1 MKRLVSLWI
10 VWCVVCLGVE
20 AQLLYEISGNG
31 LSKSS
36 YLFGTHHWVEAE
48 LAIEIPGVFRVFN
61 DCDVVVSEFV
71 DEANGNNPEEM
82 QRKILTV
89 AQMELSLHDLLN
101 AEEALLVD
109 SALNAE
115 MGLSLADMQYFRP
128 SMLTMIYE
136 MSVAER
142 VNKNEM
148 PIDTYFQVAAAELG
162 KRVCGL
168 ETLDKQLDIMFRS
181 KSLEQQ
187 AKQLVETIRNASGT
201 KNGVNEIDSLYKSE
215 DLEALYEVLVKCENM
230 TEAEKFLLVDERNRD
245 WMPTIEKYI
254 KTDACF
260 IAVGALHLPGKEGL
274 INLLQKAGYK
284 VKAVK

>member
-48 LAIEIPGVFRVFN
+48 VAIEIPGVFRVFN

-71 DEANGNNPEEM
+71 DETDGNNPEDM
-82 QRKILTV
+82 QRRILTA
-89 AQMELSLHDLLN
+89 AQMDLSLLDLLN
-101 AEEALLVD
+101 NEEALLVD

-187 AKQLVETIRNASGT
+187 AKQLVETIRTASGT
-201 KNGVNEIDSLYKSE
+201 KNGVNEIDSLYKNE

>member
-48 LAIEIPGVFRVFN
+48 VAIEIPGVFRVFN

-71 DEANGNNPEEM
+71 DETDGNNPEDM
-82 QRKILTV
+82 QRRILTA

-187 AKQLVETIRNASGT
+187 AKQLVETIRNTNGT
-201 KNGVNEIDSLYKSE
+201 KNGINEIDSLYKSE

>member
-48 LAIEIPGVFRVFN
+48 VAIEIPGVFRVFN

-71 DEANGNNPEEM
+71 DETNGNNPEEM

-136 MSVAER
+136 MAVAER
-142 VNKNEM
+142 INKNEM
-148 PIDTYFQVAAAELG
+148 AIDAYFQVAAAELG

-187 AKQLVETIRNASGT
+187 TKQLVETIRNASGT

-245 WMPTIEKYI
+245 WMPVIEKYI
-254 KTDACF
+254 KADACF

>member
-1 MKRLVSLWI
+1 MKRLVILWVVAC
-10 VWCVVCLGVE
+10 VWCMGID
-20 AQLLYEISGNG
+20 AQLLYEISGGG
-31 LSKSS
+31 LSKPS

-48 LAIEIPGVFRVFN
+48 VAIEIPGVFRAFN

-71 DEANGNNPEEM
+71 DETDGNNPEDM
-82 QRKILTV
+82 QRRILTA
-89 AQMELSLHDLLN
+89 AQMDLSLLDLLN
-101 AEEALLVD
+101 NEEARLVD

-115 MGLSLADMQYFRP
+115 MGLLLTDMQYFRP

-136 MSVAER
+136 MAVAER
-142 VNKNEM
+142 INKNEM
-148 PIDTYFQVAAAELG
+148 AIDAYFQVAAAELG

-168 ETLDKQLDIMFRS
+168 ETLNKQLDVLFHS

-187 AKQLVETIRNASGT
+187 AKQLVETIRSADGI
-201 KNGVNEIDSLYKSE
+201 KKGVNEIDSLYKKE
-215 DLEALYEVLVKCENM
+215 DLEALYEVLVECEGM

>member
-48 LAIEIPGVFRVFN
+48 VAIEIPGVFRVFN

-71 DEANGNNPEEM
+71 DETDGNNPEDM
-82 QRKILTV
+82 QRRILTA
-89 AQMELSLHDLLN
+89 AQMDLSLLDLLN
-101 AEEALLVD
+101 NEEVRLVD

-187 AKQLVETIRNASGT
+187 TKQLVETIRNASGT

-245 WMPTIEKYI
+245 WMPVIEKYI

>member
-10 VWCVVCLGVE
+10 VCCVVCLGVE

-48 LAIEIPGVFRVFN
+48 VAIEIPGVFRVFN

-71 DEANGNNPEEM
+71 DETNGNNPEEM

-136 MSVAER
+136 MAVAER
-142 VNKNEM
+142 INKNEM
-148 PIDTYFQVAAAELG
+148 AIDAYFQVAAAELG

-215 DLEALYEVLVKCENM
+215 DLEALYEVLVKYENM

-245 WMPTIEKYI
+245 WMPVIEKYI
-254 KTDACF
+254 KADACF
-260 IAVGALHLPGKEGL
+260 IAVGALHLPGNDGL
-274 INLLQKAGYK
+274 INLLRKAGYK

>member
-48 LAIEIPGVFRVFN
+48 VAIEIPGVFRVFN

-71 DEANGNNPEEM
+71 DETNGNNPEEM

-101 AEEALLVD
+101 AEEALWVD

-136 MSVAER
+136 MAVAER
-142 VNKNEM
+142 INKNEM
-148 PIDTYFQVAAAELG
+148 AIDAYFQVAAAELG

>member
-10 VWCVVCLGVE
+10 VCCVVCLGVE

-48 LAIEIPGVFRVFN
+48 VAIEIPGVFRVFN

-71 DEANGNNPEEM
+71 DETNGNNPEEM

-136 MSVAER
+136 MAVAER
-142 VNKNEM
+142 INKNEM
-148 PIDTYFQVAAAELG
+148 AIDAYFQVAAAELG

-201 KNGVNEIDSLYKSE
+201 KNGVNEIDSLYKNE

-245 WMPTIEKYI
+245 WMPVIEKYI

>member
-48 LAIEIPGVFRVFN
+48 VAIEIPGVFRVFN

-71 DEANGNNPEEM
+71 DETDGNNPEDM
-82 QRKILTV
+82 QRRILTA

-136 MSVAER
+136 MAVAER
-142 VNKNEM
+142 INKNEM
-148 PIDTYFQVAAAELG
+148 AIDAYFQVAAAELG

-201 KNGVNEIDSLYKSE
+201 KNGVNEIDSLYKNE

-245 WMPTIEKYI
+245 WMPVIEKYI

>member
-10 VWCVVCLGVE
+10 VCCVVCLGVE

-48 LAIEIPGVFRVFN
+48 VAIEIPGVFRVFN

-71 DEANGNNPEEM
+71 DETNGNNPEEM
-82 QRKILTV
+82 QRRILTA

-136 MSVAER
+136 MAVAER
-142 VNKNEM
+142 INKNEM
-148 PIDTYFQVAAAELG
+148 AIDAYFQVAAAELG

>member
-48 LAIEIPGVFRVFN
+48 VAIEIPGVFRVFN

-71 DEANGNNPEEM
+71 DETDGNNPEDM
-82 QRKILTV
+82 QRRILTA

-136 MSVAER
+136 MAVAER
-142 VNKNEM
+142 INKNEM
-148 PIDTYFQVAAAELG
+148 AIDAYFQVAAAELG

-245 WMPTIEKYI
+245 WMPVIEKYI